1 MLPQIHRQLCICAS
15 AFLLLALAQVS
26 SAALASPAESLE
38 TATPIKHVVVIFF
51 ENISFDAYFGV
62 YPKAENPKDVDPPP
76 PPFRARP
83 GTPSVNGLNNS
94 LLNFNPNL
102 VNPFRIARLDSYTC
116 DQNHDY
122 QAELEARN
130 QGLMNLYVQFSA
142 QPAKDPTQFCQ
153 EVEID
158 GTQTPVTDMGYFDG
172 NTVTA
177 VWNYAQHFSISDN
190 FFATM
195 NGESARGHQNL
206 IKGDA
211 YGALCTEVKKPDKVW
226 VDDGL
231 TLPSCNGPVDS
242 VTISAPS
249 NGNLGTLIDDAD
261 PFWDV
266 CSEANE
272 TVAMSG
278 RNIGDLLNLQGI
290 TWGWFQGGFALPSAA
305 PAGCTANQH
314 PKVAYCDAIG
324 NPQDCTSELLAD
336 YVPHHNPFQYF
347 QSTANPM
354 HLGPSSVWMVGYDD
368 QANHI
373 YDIEDFWAAA
383 AAGNLPAVSFLKP
396 PAYQNGHPGQS
407 DSLDEQ
413 VLLAE
418 TLNRLQLLPEWRS
431 TAVFVTWDDSD
442 GWCDHVMPP
451 IINRSTTSF
460 DAGTGDQPLCGDEQ
474 DGPGGRCVYG
484 PRLPLLLVSPF
495 AKENYVSHVLN
506 DQTSIARFIE
516 DNWLDGERISDG
528 SGVIPESFD
537 AKAGSL
543 TDLFDF
549 SKERKGRKHKRSRRL
564 FLDPSSGLVLE
575 RPPKRHDFDP
585 KYGDHRG

>member
-1 MLPQIHRQLCICAS
+1 MLLRIHQRFRVWPIVC
-15 AFLLLALAQVS
+15 LALAMSQAS
-26 SAALASPAESLE
+26 SAGLASPAESLR
-38 TATPIKHVVVIFF
+38 TATPIKHAVIIFF
-51 ENISFDAYFGV
+51 ENVSFDAYFGI
-62 YPKAENPKDVDPPP
+62 YPKAENPRDVDPPP
-76 PPFRARP
+76 PPFKARR
-83 GTPSVNGLNNS
+83 GTPSVNGLNDT

-130 QGLMNLYVQFSA
+130 QGLMNKYVQFGA
-142 QPAKDPTQFCQ
+142 QPPKDPTQFCQ

-158 GTQTPVTDMGYFDG
+158 GTLTPVTDMGYFDG

-177 VWNYAQHFSISDN
+177 LWNYAQYFAISDN

-195 NGESARGHQNL
+195 NGESARGHHNL
-206 IKGDA
+206 VKADA

-231 TLPSCNGPVDS
+231 TVPSCNGPVDS
-242 VTISAPS
+242 TATPAPT
-249 NGNLGTLIDDAD
+249 NGNLGTLLDDAD

-266 CSEANE
+266 CSEKDE

-278 RNIGDLLNLQGI
+278 RNIGDLLNEQGI
-290 TWGWFQGGFALPSAA
+290 TWGWFQGGFALPSPA
-305 PAGCTANQH
+305 PAGCTVNQH
-314 PKVAYCDAIG
+314 PKVAYCKAIG
-324 NPQDCTSELLAD
+324 NPDDCTSVLLAD
-336 YVPHHNPFQYF
+336 YVAHYNPFQYY

-354 HLGPSSVWMVGYDD
+354 HLPPSSVWMIGYDD
-368 QANHI
+368 QANHL
-373 YDIEDFWAAA
+373 YDMEDFWAAA
-383 AAGNLPAVSFLKP
+383 KVGNVPAVSFLKP
-396 PAYQNGHPGQS
+396 PAYQNGHPGKS

-413 VLLAE
+413 VFLVE

-431 TAVFVTWDDSD
+431 MAVFVAWDDSD
-442 GWCDHVMPP
+442 GWYDHVMPP

-460 DAGTGDQPLCGDEQ
+460 DTGSSNQPLCGTEQ

-484 PRLPLLLVSPF
+484 PRMPFLVVSPF

-506 DQTSIARFIE
+506 DQTSITRFIE

-528 SGVIPESFD
+528 SGTFPVSFD
-537 AKAGSL
+537 TKAGSL
-543 TDLFDF
+543 LDFFDF
-549 SKERKGRKHKRSRRL
+549 RKSRKGKKYRRFSRRL
-564 FLDPSSGLVLE
+564 FLDPESGLVLR
-575 RPPKRHDFDP
+575 RPLRWHLFD
-585 KYGDHRG
+585 